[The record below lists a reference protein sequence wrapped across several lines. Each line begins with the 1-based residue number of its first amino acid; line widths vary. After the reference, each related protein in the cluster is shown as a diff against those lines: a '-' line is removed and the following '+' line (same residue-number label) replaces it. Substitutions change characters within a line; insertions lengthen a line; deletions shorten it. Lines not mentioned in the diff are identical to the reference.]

1 MPWQDGVTVAEDKE
15 RALARRVR
23 GTSMR
28 ECPDGQAAV
37 DDSPRFSISRATRHR
52 PSTSPRQTMGERT
65 SLLGPVDPGRPLT
78 QLVLERTAAR
88 APSPSVL
95 LASIR
100 SDDIGVRV
108 RQRASAKSLQV

>member
-28 ECPDGQAAV
+28 PRASRSRPPAHPTRARKDSRQA
-37 DDSPRFSISRATRHR
+37 
-52 PSTSPRQTMGERT
+52 
-65 SLLGPVDPGRPLT
+65 PV
-78 QLVLERTAAR
+78 AI
-88 APSPSVL
+88 VL

-108 RQRASAKSLQV
+108 RQRASAKCLQVAFSLAYFAKRLARAGTCGL